1 MPKFEYEV
9 EAVFEDVE
17 TVQCGAAIV
26 DKALSARY
34 AYERA
39 QEYLNIGAYF
49 QKREEKQA
57 EAERQK
63 HLEENIIPLAFDMY
77 SFYGGN
83 NNINTTFAQFE
94 EAYRQQSY
102 VVKQW
107 VRTAET
113 VWDKFNK

>member
-17 TVQCGAAIV
+17 TVQCGVAIV

-39 QEYLNIGAYF
+39 QEYLNVGAYL
-49 QKREEKQA
+49 QKREEKIA
-57 EAERQK
+57 EAGRQK

-77 SFYGGN
+77 SAYMRNDGN
-83 NNINTTFAQFE
+83 ITTAAQFE
-94 EAYRQQSY
+94 EAYRNQTY
-102 VVKQW
+102 VVRQW

-113 VWDKFNK
+113 IWDKFNK

>member
-17 TVQCGAAIV
+17 TVQCGVAIV
-26 DKALSARY
+26 DKVLSARY

-39 QEYLNIGAYF
+39 QEYLNVGAYL
-49 QKREEKQA
+49 QKREEKIA

-77 SFYGGN
+77 NAYMRNDGN
-83 NNINTTFAQFE
+83 ITTDAQFE
-94 EAYRQQSY
+94 EAYRGQSY
-102 VVKQW
+102 AVKQW
-107 VRTAET
+107 VRTAEAI
-113 VWDKFNK
+113 WNKFNK